1 MHNDPELQEETPH
14 GAYRDEID
22 DKPTYEEIVYWRDHL
37 ISEWGDL
44 DEAMEDEEDLYFQQ
58 FDVESPGGRLAVKTG
73 SAPADADAAIDSLVP
88 PDISVRVRPARARQK
103 YRNQA
108 DKLTRFGKAMLH
120 SWRKQKDVLR
130 QIPTD
135 MVIRRVGVFRIM
147 VDRTLWPNK
156 PVGMEASG
164 PFPAQEIEET
174 DEEFEQ
180 RVDHWHAAD
189 PEEVWEVRHRRKNPI
204 VFQRRDPRV
213 VRWREADDGELLVVC
228 EHYQTSKVEA
238 LHAFARYEETSHAL
252 RNLLPD
258 ELVWVDDVW
267 VGRYRCLLLNDQ
279 PLFEVG
285 GNGPY
290 RGIAEHGYPEMPYV
304 VVPFRELTFDDMER
318 RYRGML
324 TNAAGLYPI
333 ESNVLTMQV
342 WMLAINAWRTYLGWT
357 KDGREIQ
364 IRPGQY
370 IPIDQRIGEYLQML
384 EGQPVPDE
392 LLQTNSVVD
401 NYIQRNGVAQGPR
414 SAEGTRSAQQLWA
427 IQSMRTL
434 KIESAKDAM
443 VRAITRALELAAMQ
457 LEVCLQDRLT
467 LPVPGK
473 DRNGDDMGEI
483 TIKPEDVDGYW
494 DGWEVSLGRRL
505 DPAMLE
511 QWKALQAL
519 QTNKWMPHRTSI
531 ELSGATDNPQE
542 WLDELVREAVDA
554 LPFVIEQVGL
564 ERVKNWFG
572 EDSERFIAL
581 SQKLLE
587 QQQAQKSPLAPG
599 GGTQQPPAMGGP
611 SGGGAPVPATNGSA
625 GETIGGAA
633 ARRGGARTSGRT
645 GGGPPPQRGQQRSLP

>member
-1 MHNDPELQEETPH
+1 MTDEPPSS
-14 GAYRDEID
+14 AYRDEISD
-22 DKPTYEEIVYWRDHL
+22 MPTYEEVVYWRDHL

-44 DEAMEDEEDLYFQQ
+44 DESMEDEEDLYFQS

-108 DKLTRFGKAMLH
+108 DKLTRFGKALLH

-130 QIPTD
+130 QVPTD

-147 VDRTLWPNK
+147 VDRTLWPAK
-156 PVGMEASG
+156 PEGLEAHG
-164 PFPAQEIEET
+164 PMPEQDEGEDDDAYSQRLEDWQDT
-174 DEEFEQ
+174 D
-180 RVDHWHAAD
+180 A
-189 PEEVWEVRHRRKNPI
+189 EEVWEVRHRRRNPI

-213 VRWREADDGELLVVC
+213 VRWREADDGELLVVV
-228 EHYQTSKVEA
+228 EHYQTSKTEA
-238 LHAFARYEETSHAL
+238 LHAFERYDDTAWVL
-252 RNLLPD
+252 RGKLPD

-267 VGRYRCLLLNDQ
+267 IGRYRCLILDDH
-279 PLFEVG
+279 PLFPVG
-285 GNGPY
+285 GNGPFK
-290 RGIAEHGYPEMPYV
+290 GIAEHGYPELPYV
-304 VVPFRELTFDDMER
+304 IVPFRELTFDDMER

-357 KDGREIQ
+357 KDGRELQ

-370 IPIDQRIGEYLQML
+370 IPIDQRIGEYLTML
-384 EGQPVPDE
+384 EGKPVPDE
-392 LLQTNSVVD
+392 LLQTTSVVD
-401 NYIQRNGVAQGPR
+401 QYIQRNGVAQGPR

-434 KIESAKDAM
+434 KIESAKDSL
-443 VRAITRALELAAMQ
+443 VRGITRALELAAME

-473 DRNGDDMGEI
+473 DRNGEDLGEI
-483 TIKPEDVDGYW
+483 TIAPKDIDGYW

-505 DPAMLE
+505 DPAILE

-519 QTNKWMPHRTSI
+519 QANKWMPHRTSI

-564 ERVKNWFG
+564 ERIKNWFG

-581 SQKLLE
+581 SQKILE
-587 QQQAQKSPLAPG
+587 QSQPQRSPMLPG
-599 GGTQQPPAMGGP
+599 GGTQQPPGGP
-611 SGGGAPVPATNGSA
+611 KGGTPPSAGDALAHMGQPRPGGGRAGGRPASAPGQ
-625 GETIGGAA
+625 
-633 ARRGGARTSGRT
+633 
-645 GGGPPPQRGQQRSLP
+645 QRGQQRSVG

>member
-1 MHNDPELQEETPH
+1 MSDEYADIES
-14 GAYRDEID
+14 AYRSEISD
-22 DKPTYEEIVYWRDHL
+22 MPTWEEVVYWRDHL
-37 ISEWGDL
+37 VSRWGEL
-44 DEAMEDEEDLYFQQ
+44 DNAMEDEEDLYFQS

-103 YRNQA
+103 YRLQA
-108 DKLTRFGKAMLH
+108 DKLTRFGKALLH
-120 SWRKQKDVLR
+120 NWRKQKDVLR

-135 MVIRRVGVFRIM
+135 MVIRRVGIFRIM
-147 VDRTLWPNK
+147 VDRTMWPNK
-156 PVGMEASG
+156 PEGMEVSG
-164 PFPAQEIEET
+164 PFPEQEDGE
-174 DEEFEQ
+174 DDLDYQ
-180 RVDHWHAAD
+180 RRVDDWRDAD
-189 PEEVWEVRHRRKNPI
+189 AEEIWEVRHRRKNPI

-213 VRWREADDGELLVVC
+213 VRWEEANDGELLVVV
-228 EHYQTSKVEA
+228 EHYQTSKTEA
-238 LHAFARYEETSHAL
+238 LHAFSRYPDTAYIL
-252 RNLLPD
+252 RGMLPD

-267 VGRYRCLLLNDQ
+267 IGRYRCLILNDH
-279 PLFEVG
+279 PLFDVG
-285 GNGPY
+285 GTGSY
-290 RGIAEHGYPEMPYV
+290 RGVAEHGYPEMPYV
-304 VVPFRELTFDDMER
+304 IVPFRELTFEDMER

-324 TNAAGLYPI
+324 TNASGLYPI

-357 KDGREIQ
+357 KDGRELQ

-392 LLQTNSVVD
+392 LLQTTSVVD
-401 NYIQRNGVAQGPR
+401 QYIQRNGVAQGPR

-434 KIESAKDAM
+434 KIESAKDSL
-443 VRAITRALELAAMQ
+443 VRGITRALELAAME

-473 DRNGDDMGEI
+473 DRNGEDLGEV
-483 TIKPEDVDGYW
+483 TIRPEDVDGYW

-505 DPAMLE
+505 DPAILE

-542 WLDELVREAVDA
+542 WIDELVREAVDA

-572 EDSERFIAL
+572 EDSERFLAL

-587 QQQAQKSPLAPG
+587 QQQAQSSPMGPQ
-599 GGTQQPPAMGGP
+599 GGTQQPSGPPKGGQPP
-611 SGGGAPVPATNGSA
+611 STGQMLAQGGQGGGRPRGAGRTAGHAPQQ
-625 GETIGGAA
+625 
-633 ARRGGARTSGRT
+633 RGG
-645 GGGPPPQRGQQRSLP
+645 QRQMT

>member
-1 MHNDPELQEETPH
+1 M
-14 GAYRDEID
+14 YRSEID
-22 DKPTYEEIVYWRDHL
+22 DKPTYEEVVYWRDHL
-37 ISEWGDL
+37 NAEWGDL
-44 DEAMEDEEDLYFQQ
+44 DEAMEDEEDLYFQV

-88 PDISVRVRPARARQK
+88 PDISVHVRPARSRQK
-103 YRNQA
+103 YRKQA
-108 DKLTRFGKAMLH
+108 EKLTRFGKAMLH

-130 QIPTD
+130 QLPTD
-135 MVIRRVGVFRIM
+135 MVIRRVGIFRVM
-147 VDRTLWPNK
+147 VDRSLWPNK
-156 PVGMEASG
+156 PIGLEARG
-164 PFPAQEIEET
+164 PEPERYT
-174 DEEFEQ
+174 DEADEDFEA
-180 RVDHWHAAD
+180 RLIEWDEAD
-189 PEEVWEVRHRRKNPI
+189 TETVWEVRHRRKNPI
-204 VFQRRDPRV
+204 VWQRRDPRV
-213 VRWREADDGELLVVC
+213 VRWREADDGEILVVV

-238 LHAFARYEETSHAL
+238 LHAFARYEATRDAL
-252 RNLLPD
+252 KNMSPD

-267 VGRYRCLLLNDQ
+267 IGRYRCLMLNDI

-290 RGIAEHGYPEMPYV
+290 RGVAEHGYPEVPYV
-304 VVPFRELTFDDMER
+304 IAPFRELTFDEMER
-318 RYRGML
+318 KYRGML

-434 KIESAKDAM
+434 KIESAKDAI
-443 VRAITRALELAAMQ
+443 VRSITRALELAAMQ

-473 DRNGDDMGEI
+473 DRNGEDMGEM
-483 TIKPEDVDGYW
+483 TIKPEDIDGYW

-519 QTNKWMPHRTSI
+519 QANKWIPHRTSI

-554 LPFVIEQVGL
+554 LPFVVEQVGL

-587 QQQAQKSPLAPG
+587 QQMPQNSPMNPQ

-611 SGGGAPVPATNGSA
+611 SGGGVAPA
-625 GETIGGAA
+625 GQAISKAA
-633 ARRGGARTSGRT
+633 ASHGGARGSGRP
-645 GGGPPPQRGQQRSLP
+645 GGQPPDVRGQARALG